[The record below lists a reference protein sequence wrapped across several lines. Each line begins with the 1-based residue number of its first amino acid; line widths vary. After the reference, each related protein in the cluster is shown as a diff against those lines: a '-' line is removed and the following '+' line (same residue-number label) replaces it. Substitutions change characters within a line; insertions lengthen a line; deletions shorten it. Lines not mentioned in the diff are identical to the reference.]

1 MKDMSECN
9 RIAIYYNVFYIT
21 LRKTQMIRTSSRTNT
36 LPKEDDFG
44 FDVTGMI
51 TVSLYEYDHLPL
63 PPKMGITAQT

>member
-21 LRKTQMIRTSSRTNT
+21 LRKTQMIRTGGRTNN
-36 LPKEDDFG
+36 LPTEDDFG

-51 TVSLYEYDHLPL
+51 TISLYEYEHQPL
-63 PPKMGITAQT
+63 PPNMGITAQT

>member
-9 RIAIYYNVFYIT
+9 RIAVYYNVFDIT
-21 LRKTQMIRTSSRTNT
+21 LRKTQMIRTSGTTNT
-36 LPKEDDFG
+36 LTKEDDFG

-51 TVSLYEYDHLPL
+51 TISLYEYDDLPL

>member
-1 MKDMSECN
+1 MKDRSECN

-21 LRKTQMIRTSSRTNT
+21 LRKTQTIRASGRTNT

-51 TVSLYEYDHLPL
+51 IVSLYEYDHLPL

>member
-36 LPKEDDFG
+36 LTKKDDFE

-51 TVSLYEYDHLPL
+51 TISLYEYDHLPQ

>member
-21 LRKTQMIRTSSRTNT
+21 LRKTQMIRTSGRTNT

-51 TVSLYEYDHLPL
+51 YHKPL
-63 PPKMGITAQT
+63 RV